1 MQIKMNYYDN
11 DLEAEALSYGV
22 ISSQRLSTTQPFPHP
37 YFKRFILFKWQA
49 IDMR

>member
-1 MQIKMNYYDN
+1 MQIKMNYHDKG
-11 DLEAEALSYGV
+11 LEAEALSYGV
-22 ISSQRLSTTQPFPHP
+22 ISSQRLSTTQSFSHP

>member
-1 MQIKMNYYDN
+1 MNYHDN
-11 DLEAEALSYGV
+11 DLEAEALSYGF
-22 ISSQRLSTTQPFPHP
+22 ISSQRVSTTQSFPHP